1 MNEELKKYL
10 LEQCR
15 DWMAPE
21 EIKALNRIGFTEN
34 GEEVTRRGELVEF
47 KMEAMYGF
55 ADDKTSELVAMGRKR
70 MEIEIAM
77 RLLNRSI
84 DEVINNC
91 PKCGRLARTPRAK
104 QCRQCGYDWHKI

>member
-21 EIKALNRIGFTEN
+21 EIKALDRIGLTAH
-34 GEEVTRRGELVEF
+34 GEEVTRSGALVDF
-47 KMEAMYGF
+47 KMEAIYGF
-55 ADDKTSELVAMGRKR
+55 ADDKTNELVARGREG
-70 MEIEIAM
+70 MEIEIAT
-77 RLLNRSI
+77 RLLNRSR

-104 QCRQCGYDWHKI
+104 QCRRCGYDWHKS